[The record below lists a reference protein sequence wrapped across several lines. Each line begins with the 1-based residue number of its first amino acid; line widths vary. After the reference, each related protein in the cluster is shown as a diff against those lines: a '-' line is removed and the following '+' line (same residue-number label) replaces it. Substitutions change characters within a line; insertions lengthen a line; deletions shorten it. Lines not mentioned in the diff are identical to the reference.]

1 MEVQAVVKE
10 ESNVVPF
17 MTLNQKL
24 LIIQTKLIAQKAS
37 KNSFGKYNYRN
48 VEDILS
54 EVKPLLAQNGV
65 TMTMSDNL
73 REINGEVYIEARVVL
88 EDADNKD
95 VESYDGYPRNI
106 VTTAFAREP
115 KTQGGMSPS
124 QMTGTASS
132 YARKYALGALFL
144 ISGEA
149 CPDFASEVQSKLDSL
164 KTVQDKGK
172 DKDKDKFKDSD
183 DIIPKSVKKFGG
195 YKLNSLSLEQLRELS
210 EVCTTES
217 WQIKIKK
224 RIDWLTK

>member
-1 MEVQAVVKE
+1 
-10 ESNVVPF
+10 
-17 MTLNQKL
+17 
-24 LIIQTKLIAQKAS
+24 
-37 KNSFGKYNYRN
+37 
-48 VEDILS
+48 
-54 EVKPLLAQNGV
+54 
-65 TMTMSDNL
+65 MTMSDNL

-183 DIIPKSVKKFGG
+183 IIPKSVK
-195 YKLNSLSLEQLRELS
+195 SLVVINL
-210 EVCTTES
+210 
-217 WQIKIKK
+217 IHYH
-224 RIDWLTK
+224 